1 MSAGWIPL
9 PCFLHG
15 ILRQPVFPGKAGARS
30 VRFLDVKEIMFS
42 NTKNPLRCIRAQR
55 NVGWLVILLLFLLI
69 NGCNVGARTLALFGG
84 DLNVR
89 VAISEHAN
97 KNQPLM
103 VDLVIVNDSDLLEK
117 LMEVPAEE
125 WFQKREQ
132 YKRDYPKR
140 TGFESWEWE
149 WTPGQKV
156 DELVLPIRVKA
167 EAGLI
172 FARYYTEGDHR
183 ARFDP
188 LKNILIEFNEEDF
201 QVTVTQGT

>member
-1 MSAGWIPL
+1 
-9 PCFLHG
+9 
-15 ILRQPVFPGKAGARS
+15 
-30 VRFLDVKEIMFS
+30 MFS
-42 NTKNPLRCIRAQR
+42 DTPNPWNRVSTRQSF
-55 NVGWLVILLLFLLI
+55 LLLTIFFLVLI
-69 NGCNVGARTLALFGG
+69 LNGCNVGARTMALFGG
-84 DLNVR
+84 DLNVQ
-89 VAISEHAN
+89 VTISEEAN

-103 VDLVIVNDSDLLEK
+103 VDLVLVNDSELLKK
-117 LMEVPAEE
+117 LMELPADE
-125 WFQKREQ
+125 WFQKRDQ
-132 YKRDYPKR
+132 FKRDYPKR

-156 DELVLPIRVKA
+156 PDLILPIRVKA

-188 LKNILIEFNEEDF
+188 LKNIFIEFNKESF